1 MPKKKD
7 TRRDTAESLAKI
19 ESSSDEELGRKLF
32 AQYLEEYQDKM
43 EILKRHCNEFGR
55 DAAEIEVT
63 HNTRVVIGATQ
74 GEFDA
79 LAAQGAADANVS
91 LSAYKESLSR
101 AIAGTPEQCIQ
112 QLARY
117 VDSGIRYFFLLF
129 PDPISSESLELFAR
143 EVMRHF
149 ATADG

>member
-1 MPKKKD
+1 M
-7 TRRDTAESLAKI
+7 S
-19 ESSSDEELGRKLF
+19 
-32 AQYLEEYQDKM
+32 LEENQAKM
-43 EILKRHCNEFGR
+43 EILKRHCNGLGR
-55 DAAEIEVT
+55 DPAEIEVT

-79 LAAQGAADANVS
+79 LAAQDAAGANVS
-91 LSAYKESLSR
+91 VSAYKETLSR

-143 EVMRHF
+143 EVMPHF
-149 ATADG
+149 ATIEG